1 MPAAESICIYPKLEP
16 CFLRQIGNYLN
27 TINELQKDKTTLK
40 DQNEKLQKE
49 INRLSNDVDSNTKTG
64 LSKGLIQSK
73 IKIENK
79 SLKEEM
85 IEMKKILDSYQKS
98 LKIINNTNK
107 SANDVATTLA
117 SYDHDLNEARKIM
130 HDSINQIKTVLSGT
144 EYDIRNTNYL
154 DEGKTL
160 EERFSFFFD
169 RIVYFIE
176 AIGEKKKDLAES
188 YAKKLVRL
196 SLACGIAGSILIL
209 AIRPLIVT
217 ILGFTGTALLIFFS
231 RLFLSKAVSPVSSSR
246 S

>member
-1 MPAAESICIYPKLEP
+1 
-16 CFLRQIGNYLN
+16 
-27 TINELQKDKTTLK
+27 
-40 DQNEKLQKE
+40 
-49 INRLSNDVDSNTKTG
+49 
-64 LSKGLIQSK
+64 
-73 IKIENK
+73 
-79 SLKEEM
+79 M

-176 AIGEKKKDLAES
+176 AMEKKEEMLKEEAAIKDQ
-188 YAKKLVRL
+188 K
-196 SLACGIAGSILIL
+196 
-209 AIRPLIVT
+209 IV
-217 ILGFTGTALLIFFS
+217 LLNKQINVIGKG
-231 RLFLSKAVSPVSSSR
+231 RK
-246 S
+246 